1 MDGITLTF
9 QLTPGW
15 IAAGLA
21 VDAVLLAL
29 AWSAVRRL
37 RRGAAPAG
45 S

>member
-1 MDGITLTF
+1 MDGITLTL
-9 QLTPGW
+9 QLTPAW
-15 IAAGLA
+15 IAAALV
-21 VDAVLLAL
+21 VDGALLAL